1 MPKLGEDMY
10 ALPMQGRFIFIT
22 GGVLSSLGKGVIAAS
37 ISSIIESMGLS
48 VSIIKL
54 DPYLNVDPGTMSPY
68 QHGEV
73 YVTDDGA
80 ETDLDLGHY
89 ERYTHALI
97 SKKSNTT
104 AGQILDH
111 VLQSERKGDYLG
123 STVQVI
129 PHVTDE
135 IKRRIFLAQ
144 NNKADV
150 TVIEVGG
157 TVGDIESLPFL
168 EAIRQMRYEHPQ
180 HCCNIH
186 LTYVPYLK
194 SSGETKTKPAQHSLV
209 ALRQVG
215 IIPDIVI
222 CRSEH
227 PICADSLKKISLFGN
242 VPIHAVL
249 DQPDVEHALFEVP
262 IRLQEHKIDLL
273 ISNVLKLS
281 PPNQSNVTV
290 WKNLLEKSIHLK
302 EEVLIGVVG
311 KYLEHKDAYKSVFE
325 ALQHAGLSQ
334 NLKVKLIEM
343 NAELLEQNMTIPEAD
358 AYIIM
363 GGFGQ
368 RGFEGKILLAKH
380 AREHKIPCF
389 GICLGLQ
396 VMTVE
401 FARHVLDIK
410 DANSTEMEPKT
421 KNPVVLSLE
430 ELKNVTQLGGTMRLG
445 SYPCNLKEGTKAF
458 DIYKNEL
465 IHERHRHR
473 YEVNQSYVESLE
485 KGGLLVSGKH
495 PATNL
500 TEIVEIQDHPW
511 YLGVQFHPEFKSKS
525 FAPHPLFVSFI
536 QAAKEAQK
544 EALQTRVMPV

>member
-1 MPKLGEDMY
+1 
-10 ALPMQGRFIFIT
+10 MQGRFIFIT

-37 ISSIIESMGLS
+37 ISSIIESMGYK

-89 ERYTHALI
+89 ERYSHCKI
-97 SKKSNTT
+97 SKKSNAT
-104 AGQILDH
+104 AGQILDS
-111 VLQSERKGDYLG
+111 VLQKERKGDYLG

-135 IKRRIFLAQ
+135 IKRRIQLAQ
-144 NNKADV
+144 TPGTDI

-168 EAIRQMRYEHPQ
+168 EAMRQMRYENPQ
-180 HCCNIH
+180 YCCNIH

-222 CRSEH
+222 CRSDTSV
-227 PICADSLKKISLFGN
+227 PSDSLKKISLFGN
-242 VPIHAVL
+242 VPIHAVI
-249 DQPDVEHALFEVP
+249 DQPDVKEALFEVP
-262 IRLQEHKIDLL
+262 INLKAQQIDILL
-273 ISNVLKLS
+273 AQILKLS
-281 PPNQSNVTV
+281 PPNQAHVII
-290 WKNLLEKSIHLK
+290 WENLLARQSKLEKS
-302 EEVLIGVVG
+302 VSIGVVG

-325 ALQHAGLSQ
+325 ALHHAGLNQ
-334 NLKVKLIEM
+334 DIKVHLVEVDAEKLEKGG
-343 NAELLEQNMTIPEAD
+343 QIPPVD

-363 GGFGQ
+363 GGFGP
-368 RGFEGKILLAKH
+368 RGFLGKIQVAEY
-380 AREHKIPCF
+380 ARLNKIPCF

-396 VMTVE
+396 VMTIE
-401 FARHVLDIK
+401 FARNVLGIL
-410 DANSTEMEPKT
+410 DANSTEMDPET
-421 KNPVVLSLE
+421 KNPVVLSLLE
-430 ELKNVTQLGGTMRLG
+430 CKNVTQLGGTMRLG
-445 SYPCNLKEGTKAF
+445 SYPCRLLDESRVRR
-458 DIYKNEL
+458 IYKKEV

-473 YEVNQSYVESLE
+473 YEVNHDYVQLLQDA
-485 KGGLLVSGKH
+485 GLTISGRH
-495 PATNL
+495 PETGL
-500 TEIVEIQDHPW
+500 TEIVEIHDHPW
-511 YLGVQFHPEFKSKS
+511 YIGVQFHPEFQSKV
-525 FAPHPLFVSFI
+525 FMPHPLFFSFI
-536 QAAKEAQK
+536 EAAV
-544 EALQTRVMPV
+544 LYQTDKLKMEEMTL

>member
-1 MPKLGEDMY
+1 
-10 ALPMQGRFIFIT
+10 MQGRFIFIT

-37 ISSIIESMGLS
+37 ISSIIESMGFR

-89 ERYTHALI
+89 ERYTHCKI
-97 SKKSNTT
+97 SKKSNAT
-104 AGQILDH
+104 AGQILDT
-111 VLQSERKGDYLG
+111 VLQKERKGDYLG

-135 IKRRIFLAQ
+135 IKRRIQLAQ
-144 NNKADV
+144 QPGTDI

-168 EAIRQMRYEHPQ
+168 EAIRQMRYENPQ

-222 CRSEH
+222 CRSDE
-227 PICADSLKKISLFGN
+227 PVPLESLKKISLFGN
-242 VPIHAVL
+242 VPIHAVI
-249 DQPDVEHALFEVP
+249 DQPDVKQGLFEVP
-262 IRLQEHKIDLL
+262 ISLKTQQIDLL
-273 ISNVLKLS
+273 LAQILKLS
-281 PPNQSNVTV
+281 PPNQAHVTV
-290 WKNLLEKSIHLK
+290 WENLLERQSKLEKS
-302 EEVLIGVVG
+302 VLIGVVG

-325 ALQHAGLSQ
+325 SLHHAGLNQ
-334 NLKVKLIEM
+334 DIKVQLIEID
-343 NAELLEQNMTIPEAD
+343 AEKLEKGEQIPQVD
-358 AYIIM
+358 AFIIM
-363 GGFGQ
+363 GGFGP
-368 RGFEGKILLAKH
+368 RGFEGKIEVAHH
-380 AREHKIPCF
+380 ARISKIPCF

-401 FARHVLDIK
+401 FARNVLGLI
-410 DANSTEMEPKT
+410 DAHSTEMNPET
-421 KNPVVLSLE
+421 KSPIVLSLLE
-430 ELKNVTQLGGTMRLG
+430 CKNATQLGGTMRLG
-445 SYPCNLKEGTKAF
+445 SYPCQLVENTKARQ
-458 DIYKNEL
+458 IYKKDL

-473 YEVNQSYVESLE
+473 YEVNQDYLEALE
-485 KGGLLVSGKH
+485 KAGLVISGKH
-495 PATNL
+495 PETGL

-511 YLGVQFHPEFKSKS
+511 YLGVQFHPEFQSKI
-525 FAPHPLFVSFI
+525 FLPHPLFFSFI
-536 QAAKEAQK
+536 EAAVVHQEFR
-544 EALQTRVMPV
+544 LQQEEVAH